1 MPTWFNY
8 LKDVLEC
15 LTSIAT
21 FFGLIT
27 IALSVKQFSKNAQRE
42 RKQDE
47 QLLIQNSI
55 NVLRKFADP
64 IIPEIESSHVKLDKE
79 IEKQKTATL
88 KQINKELPTG
98 QKINSLP
105 DNNELNIMI
114 INRAKSLCEYGLI
127 FNQLEQVSVYM
138 NYHMVKDELV
148 YVPLHK
154 VFLRFVNENEEY
166 LNFLR
171 SSDAPYANT
180 QTLYDSW
187 NARDKHVKDK

>member
-55 NVLRKFADP
+55 NVLRKFADT

>member
-15 LTSIAT
+15 LTIIAT

-55 NVLRKFADP
+55 NVLRKFADT

>member
-8 LKDVLEC
+8 LKDVLEW

-55 NVLRKFADP
+55 NVLRKFADT

-148 YVPLHK
+148 YVPFHK

-166 LNFLR
+166 LNLLR

>member
-1 MPTWFNY
+1 
-8 LKDVLEC
+8 
-15 LTSIAT
+15 
-21 FFGLIT
+21 
-27 IALSVKQFSKNAQRE
+27 
-42 RKQDE
+42 
-47 QLLIQNSI
+47 
-55 NVLRKFADP
+55 
-64 IIPEIESSHVKLDKE
+64 
-79 IEKQKTATL
+79 
-88 KQINKELPTG
+88 
-98 QKINSLP
+98 
-105 DNNELNIMI
+105 MI

>member
-8 LKDVLEC
+8 LKDVLEW

-55 NVLRKFADP
+55 NVLRKFADT

-114 INRAKSLCEYGLI
+114 INRAKSLYEYGLI

>member
-1 MPTWFNY
+1 M
-8 LKDVLEC
+8 EC

-21 FFGLIT
+21 FFVLIT

-55 NVLRKFADP
+55 NVLRKFADT